1 MSNEQT
7 VAPERDLP
15 DFPVT
20 LVRAD
25 GMTTVVK
32 EGGLFVQLMQTGR
45 FKIQGQPAATPE
57 PDAEPE
63 TEKPTPAPA
72 KKKATKKKTAKKKAT
87 KKKATKKKAKS

>member
-25 GMTTVVK
+25 GRTSVVT
-32 EGGLFVQLMQTGR
+32 EAGLFVQLMQTGR
-45 FKIQGQPAATPE
+45 FEIQGEAAEPTPE
-57 PDAEPE
+57 PEAEPE
-63 TEKPTPAPA
+63 KKKPVRKVAKKVA
-72 KKKATKKKTAKKKAT
+72 KKKVAKKRA

>member
-25 GMTTVVK
+25 GRSTVVT
-32 EGGLFVQLMQTGR
+32 EAGLFVQLMQTGR
-45 FKIQGQPAATPE
+45 FEIQGEAAEPTP
-57 PDAEPE
+57 EPE